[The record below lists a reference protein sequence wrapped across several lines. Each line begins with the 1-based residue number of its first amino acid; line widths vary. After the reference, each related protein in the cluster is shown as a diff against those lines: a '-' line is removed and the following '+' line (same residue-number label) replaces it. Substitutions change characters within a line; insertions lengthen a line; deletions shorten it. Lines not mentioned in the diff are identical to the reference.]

1 MSTPAKA
8 PMDPK
13 QKTVL
18 PSCVSTCSM
27 LRTLS

>member
-1 MSTPAKA
+1 MSAPAKA

-18 PSCVSTCSM
+18 QLVGVILVMGS
-27 LRTLS
+27 LA